1 MSSGSGITMVVLVM
15 GVLSACQANVPHQS
29 SAPRILTSLEMEH
42 LTAGS
47 SAAINDA
54 TASALGTAPSTMA
67 WGTSSADSDNGLIV
81 GTLDYTSS
89 KAQALAHGEN
99 IARTRLSS
107 GVSVSNNIGTAA
119 LDGVADGVG
128 SNGAEAT
135 TQLYGVSTKSAI
147 VVFGS
152 IAASACCDTDAE
164 THADI
169 LKKASG
175 LYTNELRSSSK
186 SYTPAERQSRVDIS
200 VVVSALP
207 ILGQSLQVR

>member
-1 MSSGSGITMVVLVM
+1 
-15 GVLSACQANVPHQS
+15 
-29 SAPRILTSLEMEH
+29 MEH

-54 TASALGTAPSTMA
+54 MASALGTAPSTMA

-128 SNGAEAT
+128 SNRAEAT